1 MLRLRFYLENTRL
14 KDFRSESAYRSLPTP
29 SWIPWST
36 LFRWTR
42 NAIISPAEVQTTCI
56 WVNLRKCERTHQTND
71 ERALFWHRRDASWFG
86 PAPYFTSFHLR
97 ALHLFSTSECTVL
110 VITCHGCY
118 IYCCCHCCYTLSLLI
133 VLFAS
138 HPGFLSIVSV
148 SRCISVYLRLSH
160 VSFCAR
166 VNNIFFVSRL
176 ASCNPAPASHRLSI
190 SLRSLGTEV
199 APRLFPDSLVL
210 GRFTRVLRGIIRR
223 ADQSDRIDSSRSA
236 NHRGHLTPEIGTWG
250 RTIDYFAG
258 RPWHRESL
266 FSPEESEE
274 WREWLKREGRGSG
287 G

>member
-1 MLRLRFYLENTRL
+1 MLYFDTDEMRLG
-14 KDFRSESAYRSLPTP
+14 S
-29 SWIPWST
+29 
-36 LFRWTR
+36 
-42 NAIISPAEVQTTCI
+42 
-56 WVNLRKCERTHQTND
+56 
-71 ERALFWHRRDASWFG
+71 
-86 PAPYFTSFHLR
+86 
-97 ALHLFSTSECTVL
+97 ALHPILPPPTFALYICSLHLNVLFL

-210 GRFTRVLRGIIRR
+210 GRLTRVLRGIIRR

-236 NHRGHLTPEIGTWG
+236 NHRGHLTPEIGT
-250 RTIDYFAG
+250 
-258 RPWHRESL
+258 
-266 FSPEESEE
+266 
-274 WREWLKREGRGSG
+274 
-287 G
+287 

>member
-1 MLRLRFYLENTRL
+1 MLYFDTDEMRLG
-14 KDFRSESAYRSLPTP
+14 SALHPILPP
-29 SWIPWST
+29 ST
-36 LFRWTR
+36 L
-42 NAIISPAEVQTTCI
+42 
-56 WVNLRKCERTHQTND
+56 
-71 ERALFWHRRDASWFG
+71 ALYICS
-86 PAPYFTSFHLR
+86 
-97 ALHLFSTSECTVL
+97 LHLNVL
-110 VITCHGCY
+110 FLLLLVMVVIY
-118 IYCCCHCCYTLSLLI
+118 ILLLSLLLYSLSLLI

-210 GRFTRVLRGIIRR
+210 GRFTRALRGIIRR

-236 NHRGHLTPEIGTWG
+236 NHRGHLTPEIGT
-250 RTIDYFAG
+250 
-258 RPWHRESL
+258 
-266 FSPEESEE
+266 
-274 WREWLKREGRGSG
+274 
-287 G
+287 